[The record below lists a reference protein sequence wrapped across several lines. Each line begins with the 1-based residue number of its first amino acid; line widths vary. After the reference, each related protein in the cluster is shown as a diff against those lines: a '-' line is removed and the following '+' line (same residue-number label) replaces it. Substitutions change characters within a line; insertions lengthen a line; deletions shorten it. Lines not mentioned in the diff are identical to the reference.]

1 MRWRA
6 FSKVSGYGRKIRWI
20 CVDASRIRKKNLRF
34 HKFPDTYGRGLKL
47 PINNKLEQCSFI
59 SDNLLLLLA
68 SKCYVKVHKQTR
80 FCLSIVDFISASR
93 KPSFTVKFQQ
103 PSYCEIGSCKY
114 QSNIG
119 VSVQVSFRCHATLT
133 LLPKEETK
141 ETARKVALLFL

>member
-1 MRWRA
+1 MWTKA
-6 FSKVSGYGRKIRWI
+6 VFVKKI
-20 CVDASRIRKKNLRF
+20 LRF
-34 HKFPDTYGRGLKL
+34 HKFPDTCGRGLKL

-59 SDNLLLLLA
+59 CDNLLLLLA

-119 VSVQVSFRCHATLT
+119 VSVQVSFRCHATSP
-133 LLPKEETK
+133 LLPKRRNKRNGAEGCVTFPVTNEDEE
-141 ETARKVALLFL
+141 L